1 MKKIRV
7 LFPFVE
13 AGLGHIMPMRAII
26 ETFSEKYGDRV
37 EVVASEFFTETG
49 DSHLAKYEQTL
60 SNQVRTYNRVPA
72 IGHCATLSCEFF
84 GTALSSFCSMRVIG
98 PVAASRGIEHMREL
112 KPDVVFSTH
121 WATNYYAEKLKENKP
136 LTIVYCPD
144 ARLNKLFDYKS
155 DLVLI
160 SMPKG
165 YELGLRSRRYN
176 EDNLKLVP
184 FLIRNEAFG
193 ITESKKE
200 LRRRLGVPEDNFT
213 VVMAEGGYGI
223 GKMKKICELLVKER
237 FPLTVLPVCGK
248 NAELFDYLKTLKS
261 TSEVTFRPY
270 GYTERILELEAAADL
285 FCGKSGNILAEP
297 TFFGVPSV
305 VTHFAN
311 SIEKY
316 IADHYINTVGCAI
329 KEFSPQKAVDLIR
342 SFAED
347 GSLLEP
353 YRRAA
358 LGYHD
363 HFGAETAA
371 DVIWEKITERFPDIL
386 GGEKN

>member
-13 AGLGHIMPMRAII
+13 AGLGHIMPMRALI
-26 ETFSEKYGDRV
+26 ETFEKKYGDRV
-37 EVVASEFFTETG
+37 EVVPSEFFTETG
-49 DSHLAKYEQTL
+49 DRHLIKYEQML
-60 SNQVRTYNRVPA
+60 SNQVRTYNRFPL
-72 IGHCATLSCEFF
+72 IGHIATLSCEFF
-84 GTALSSFCSMRVIG
+84 GTAISSFCSMRFIG
-98 PVAASRGIEHMREL
+98 PVAASRGIRHMKDLR
-112 KPDVVFSTH
+112 PDVVISTH
-121 WATNYYAEKLKENKP
+121 WVTNYYAEHMKKNKP
-136 LTIVYCPD
+136 LTVVYCPD
-144 ARLNKLFDYKS
+144 ARLNKLFDYRS

-165 YELGLRSRRYN
+165 YRLGLRKRRYN

-193 ITESKKE
+193 ITEDKKE
-200 LRRRLGVPEDNFT
+200 LRRRLGLPEDNFT
-213 VVMAEGGYGI
+213 VVLAEGGYGI
-223 GKMKKICELLVKER
+223 GKMKRICELLVKER
-237 FPLTVLPVCGK
+237 FPLTVIPVCGK
-248 NAELFDYLKTLKS
+248 NEELFEYLKTLKS
-261 TSEVTFRPY
+261 TDEVTFRPY
-270 GYTERILELEAAADL
+270 GYTEKILELEAASDL

-329 KEFSPQKAVDLIR
+329 KEFSPEKTVELIR
-342 SFAED
+342 SFAGD

-358 LGYHD
+358 RDYHE
-363 HFGAETAA
+363 HFGAEKAA
-371 DVIWEKITERFPDIL
+371 DAVWEKITEKFPEL
-386 GGEKN
+386 RASK